1 MPPKRDND
9 ASSQSTNTADIQHLI
24 QLTTNLVNQIAS
36 QSATMNDQTEAIK
49 NLAETL
55 TNSTHQLHLNDPNQQ
70 RPPPP
75 LPPTHQ
81 QPRPPKIFLP
91 TFDGSNPLD
100 WIFQADNYFTYYAIP
115 PDQRLLLFVFYFTGD
130 ALSWYKHLS
139 NNNLLST
146 WPEFIRALET
156 RFGPSTYE
164 NHQATIFKHRQTSTV
179 ASYQTNSNVS
189 ATVLPGCL
197 TRLFGTVLS
206 PDYVP
211 RYNWRWHHIILP
223 LYTRPT
229 DWPK

>member
-9 ASSQSTNTADIQHLI
+9 ASSQSTNTTDIQHLI
-24 QLTTNLVNQIAS
+24 QLTTNLVNQIAT

-49 NLAETL
+49 NLIETL

-70 RPPPP
+70 RPPPLPPPP

-115 PDQRLLLFVFYFTGD
+115 PDQRLSLSVFYFTGD

-146 WPEFIRALET
+146 WSKFIRALET

-164 NHQATIFKHRQTSTV
+164 NHQATLSNFVKHQPLPRTKR
-179 ASYQTNSNVS
+179 NSNVS

-211 RYNWRWHHIILP
+211 RYN
-223 LYTRPT
+223 
-229 DWPK
+229 